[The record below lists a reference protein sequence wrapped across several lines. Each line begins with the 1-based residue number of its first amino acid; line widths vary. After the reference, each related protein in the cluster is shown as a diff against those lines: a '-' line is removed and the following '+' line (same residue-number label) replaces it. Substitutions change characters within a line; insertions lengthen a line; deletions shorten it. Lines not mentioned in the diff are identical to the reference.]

1 MPAAGYTKSA
11 QSTTYT
17 KAGLLREQGWPA
29 AAPSNSTR
37 QTRAQVPWSAQA
49 TRRVTCCN
57 QRAGKWQLGCTR
69 HRQLGLQHL
78 GRQWQGGDKSAST
91 GELTQGSCTRPLA
104 PGEAAVMPRTFQ
116 PPATPPTSTAST
128 RHTAGQQAGQQIT
141 AQDRRQNQAASESRR
156 MSAANRENGGA
167 PQASAS

>member
-1 MPAAGYTKSA
+1 MCQPPDIPSPNRA
-11 QSTTYT
+11 
-17 KAGLLREQGWPA
+17 LRILRQDYSGNKVGQRP
-29 AAPSNSTR
+29 APSSSAR
-37 QTRAQVPWSAQA
+37 QPEPKCNGLHHI
-49 TRRVTCCN
+49 RRETCGN
-57 QRAGKWQLGCTR
+57 QGAEKWRLGSTR

-116 PPATPPTSTAST
+116 PPATPQTSTAST

-141 AQDRRQNQAASESRR
+141 AQDRRQNQAAGESRR
-156 MSAANRENGGA
+156 LSAANRENGGA
-167 PQASAS
+167 PQASGS